1 MVLETEG
8 FYQVSATDCY
18 VTLWLP
24 TSSKEEAKTKTI
36 LNSSEPEWN
45 ETFCFRIQAQVKN
58 ILELRVYDEDP
69 LTRDDLLFTVLFDV
83 AEVRL
88 RERASSSFILNSEI
102 ANFPE
107 NEIDENLNPCS
118 NADYELEIDYKRS
131 SVFDTSMLHMSFSN
145 NKNFKS
151 NTELEVEFRMDEI
164 YRLVLQLSFVTGL
177 DLRSTVSGSMDAFP
191 TCLLFVKIVRARN
204 MVKADL
210 LSATDCYVTL
220 WLPTSSK
227 EEAKTKTILNSSEP
241 EWNETFCFRIQAQV
255 KNILELRVYDEDP
268 LTRDDLLFTVL
279 FDVAEVRLRE
289 RASSSFI
296 LNSEIAN
303 FPENE
308 IDENLNPC
316 SNADYEL
323 EIDYKRSSVFDT
335 SMLHMS
341 FSNNKNFKSNT
352 ELEVEFRMDEILD
365 PPENLIT
372 NGILV
377 SRPLSCLEVSVSKE
391 RSPKCLEG
399 EDKLELRVKG
409 SYEETQKTVLDSGLV
424 ESFFFHYPAYWEPE
438 LNAHLQHWSGDDGGD
453 GNNSTASLTMPL
465 KLLRMGQEV
474 KVILPIVH
482 ENLDMRLGFDL
493 CSQEKDFL
501 QKRKKV
507 VAAALKEILHLE
519 ENLQDHE
526 VPVVAIMATGGG
538 ARAMTSLYG
547 QLSGLKKLNLLDC
560 ITYIGGT
567 SGSTWT
573 MSSLYEDASWS
584 QKDLERPIN
593 EAQKHVTK
601 SKTNTFSLEHVVHY
615 QRQLSQRAKEG
626 FSISFNDLW
635 AVALEYILHGK
646 VNDFKLS
653 DQQQAVSQGQNPLPL
668 YLALNVKENHMST
681 ANFKE
686 WCEFSPFEVG
696 FPKYG
701 AFIRSED
708 FGSEFFMGQLMKKNP
723 ESRICYLEGLWSN
736 IFAVNLLDIWNAF
749 GSSDKF
755 WQQHVQAKIKNI
767 EEKHAL
773 SKSSSYLGTSWINP
787 AGMLSKIIKDILTD
801 RPLHH
806 HVHNFLRGLQLHKDY
821 YQQSP
826 FSIWKDS
833 QLDVFP
839 NQLTP
844 SEDDLCLVD
853 AAYFINTSC
862 PPLLRKERNVNI
874 ILSFDY
880 SLNTAFEVI
889 DQTGQYC
896 SEQGIPFPKI
906 VLSEEEKKHPKECY
920 VFMDEENLKTP
931 IVLHFPLVNNTFRKF
946 KVPGVER
953 SPAELAEGTVPLA
966 GCCSPYNLLNMTYCK
981 EDFDKLLKLTDYNVQ
996 NNRDLIL
1003 QAFRESISRKKC
1015 CSN

>member
-1 MVLETEG
+1 MSDEPSASYPQVDAFPTSLLFVKIVRARNMVKADLLST
-8 FYQVSATDCY
+8 TDCY

-24 TSSKEEAKTKTI
+24 TASKEEAKTKTI

-45 ETFCFRIQAQVKN
+45 ETFCFRIQTQVKN

-69 LTRDDLLFTVLFDV
+69 LTKDDLLFTVLFDV

-88 RERASSSFILNSEI
+88 GERAYSSFILNSE
-102 ANFPE
+102 
-107 NEIDENLNPCS
+107 
-118 NADYELEIDYKRS
+118 
-131 SVFDTSMLHMSFSN
+131 
-145 NKNFKS
+145 S
-151 NTELEVEFRMDEI
+151 NTELEVEFI
-164 YRLVLQLSFVTGL
+164 
-177 DLRSTVSGSMDAFP
+177 
-191 TCLLFVKIVRARN
+191 
-204 MVKADL
+204 
-210 LSATDCYVTL
+210 
-220 WLPTSSK
+220 
-227 EEAKTKTILNSSEP
+227 
-241 EWNETFCFRIQAQV
+241 
-255 KNILELRVYDEDP
+255 
-268 LTRDDLLFTVL
+268 
-279 FDVAEVRLRE
+279 
-289 RASSSFI
+289 
-296 LNSEIAN
+296 
-303 FPENE
+303 
-308 IDENLNPC
+308 
-316 SNADYEL
+316 
-323 EIDYKRSSVFDT
+323 
-335 SMLHMS
+335 
-341 FSNNKNFKSNT
+341 
-352 ELEVEFRMDEILD
+352 MDEILD

-377 SRPLSCLEVSVSKE
+377 SRPLSCLEVSVTKE

-409 SYEETQKTVLDSGLV
+409 SHEETQKTVLDSGLV

-438 LNAHLQHWSGDDGGD
+438 LNAHLQHWSSDDGGD
-453 GNNSTASLTMPL
+453 GNNSSASLTMPL
-465 KLLRMGQEV
+465 ELLRMGQEV
-474 KVILPIVH
+474 KAILPIVH
-482 ENLDMRLGFDL
+482 IKRDLLTAVSYAFRFLADQYREHVLEQKLYTGSKFGAATQDMGLENLDMRLGFDL

-560 ITYIGGT
+560 ITYISGT

-573 MSSLYEDASWS
+573 MSSLYEDANWS

-593 EAQKHVTK
+593 EAQKHMTK
-601 SKTNTFSLEHVVHY
+601 SKTNTFSVEHVVHY

-653 DQQQAVSQGQNPLPL
+653 DQQRAVSQGQNPLPL

-708 FGSEFFMGQLMKKNP
+708 FGSEFFMGHLMKKNP

-749 GSSDKF
+749 GSSDEF

-767 EEKHAL
+767 GKFPIVTSFCYLSWQKQSLMGFLPTTTSFPSAEEEHAL

-787 AGMLSKIIKDILTD
+787 TGMLSKIIKDILTD

-826 FSIWKDS
+826 FSIWKDC

-880 SLNTAFEVI
+880 SLSTAFEAI
-889 DQTGQYC
+889 ERTGQYC

-920 VFMDEENLKTP
+920 MFMDEKNLKTP
-931 IVLHFPLVNNTFRKF
+931 IVLHFPLVNNTFRRF
-946 KVPGVER
+946 KVLGVER

-1003 QAFRESISRKKC
+1003 QAFRASISRKKC

>member
-1 MVLETEG
+1 MSAG
-8 FYQVSATDCY
+8 PSASYSQV
-18 VTLWLP
+18 
-24 TSSKEEAKTKTI
+24 
-36 LNSSEPEWN
+36 
-45 ETFCFRIQAQVKN
+45 
-58 ILELRVYDEDP
+58 
-69 LTRDDLLFTVLFDV
+69 
-83 AEVRL
+83 
-88 RERASSSFILNSEI
+88 
-102 ANFPE
+102 
-107 NEIDENLNPCS
+107 
-118 NADYELEIDYKRS
+118 
-131 SVFDTSMLHMSFSN
+131 
-145 NKNFKS
+145 
-151 NTELEVEFRMDEI
+151 
-164 YRLVLQLSFVTGL
+164 
-177 DLRSTVSGSMDAFP
+177 DAFP
-191 TCLLFVKIVRARN
+191 TSLLFVKIVRARN

-227 EEAKTKTILNSSEP
+227 EEAKTKTILNSNEP
-241 EWNETFCFRIQAQV
+241 EWNETFCFRIQTQV

-268 LTRDDLLFTVL
+268 LTKDDLLFTVL
-279 FDVAEVRLRE
+279 FDVAEVRLGE
-289 RASSSFI
+289 RAYSSFI
-296 LNSEIAN
+296 LNSE
-303 FPENE
+303 
-308 IDENLNPC
+308 
-316 SNADYEL
+316 
-323 EIDYKRSSVFDT
+323 
-335 SMLHMS
+335 
-341 FSNNKNFKSNT
+341 SNT
-352 ELEVEFRMDEILD
+352 ELEVEFIMDEILD

-377 SRPLSCLEVSVSKE
+377 SRPLSCLEVSVTKE
-391 RSPKCLEG
+391 RSPKCLEE

-409 SYEETQKTVLDSGLV
+409 SYEETQKTILDSGLV

-438 LNAHLQHWSGDDGGD
+438 LNAHLQHWSSDDGGD
-453 GNNSTASLTMPL
+453 GNNSTASLIMPL
-465 KLLRMGQEV
+465 KLLRMEQEV

-482 ENLDMRLGFDL
+482 EASLELQLKTQDCQENLDMRLGFDL

-560 ITYIGGT
+560 ITYISGT
-567 SGSTWT
+567 SGSAWT
-573 MSSLYEDASWS
+573 MSSLYEDANWS

-593 EAQKHVTK
+593 EAQKQVTK
-601 SKTNTFSLEHVVHY
+601 SKTNTFSLEHVMHY
-615 QRQLSQRAKEG
+615 QRELSQRAKEG

-701 AFIRSED
+701 AFICSED

-749 GSSDKF
+749 GISDKF

-767 EEKHAL
+767 EEDHAL
-773 SKSSSYLGTSWINP
+773 SKSSSYLGISWINP
-787 AGMLSKIIKDILTD
+787 TGMLSKIIKDILTD

-880 SLNTAFEVI
+880 SLSTAFETVER
-889 DQTGQYC
+889 TGQYC
-896 SEQGIPFPKI
+896 SKQGIPFPKI
-906 VLSEEEKKHPKECY
+906 VLSEEEKRHPKECY

-1003 QAFRESISRKKC
+1003 QAFRTSISRKKC

>member
-1 MVLETEG
+1 WGEG
-8 FYQVSATDCY
+8 LGRVPPLHWYHGALGTISPPPTSSNCYLAAPLATDCY

-88 RERASSSFILNSEI
+88 RERASSIVCRFSLKLSLL
-102 ANFPE
+102 
-107 NEIDENLNPCS
+107 D
-118 NADYELEIDYKRS
+118 
-131 SVFDTSMLHMSFSN
+131 SVL
-145 NKNFKS
+145 
-151 NTELEVEFRMDEI
+151 
-164 YRLVLQLSFVTGL
+164 
-177 DLRSTVSGSMDAFP
+177 
-191 TCLLFVKIVRARN
+191 
-204 MVKADL
+204 
-210 LSATDCYVTL
+210 
-220 WLPTSSK
+220 
-227 EEAKTKTILNSSEP
+227 
-241 EWNETFCFRIQAQV
+241 
-255 KNILELRVYDEDP
+255 
-268 LTRDDLLFTVL
+268 
-279 FDVAEVRLRE
+279 
-289 RASSSFI
+289 ASVH
-296 LNSEIAN
+296 
-303 FPENE
+303 
-308 IDENLNPC
+308 
-316 SNADYEL
+316 
-323 EIDYKRSSVFDT
+323 RW
-335 SMLHMS
+335 
-341 FSNNKNFKSNT
+341 
-352 ELEVEFRMDEILD
+352 
-365 PPENLIT
+365 
-372 NGILV
+372 
-377 SRPLSCLEVSVSKE
+377 VSV
-391 RSPKCLEG
+391 C
-399 EDKLELRVKG
+399 
-409 SYEETQKTVLDSGLV
+409 
-424 ESFFFHYPAYWEPE
+424 
-438 LNAHLQHWSGDDGGD
+438 
-453 GNNSTASLTMPL
+453 AS
-465 KLLRMGQEV
+465 Q
-474 KVILPIVH
+474 

>member
-1 MVLETEG
+1 MTCFPSCDGTEATS
-8 FYQVSATDCY
+8 VS
-18 VTLWLP
+18 TL
-24 TSSKEEAKTKTI
+24 
-36 LNSSEPEWN
+36 
-45 ETFCFRIQAQVKN
+45 
-58 ILELRVYDEDP
+58 
-69 LTRDDLLFTVLFDV
+69 TV
-83 AEVRL
+83 
-88 RERASSSFILNSEI
+88 
-102 ANFPE
+102 
-107 NEIDENLNPCS
+107 
-118 NADYELEIDYKRS
+118 
-131 SVFDTSMLHMSFSN
+131 
-145 NKNFKS
+145 
-151 NTELEVEFRMDEI
+151 
-164 YRLVLQLSFVTGL
+164 
-177 DLRSTVSGSMDAFP
+177 DAFP
-191 TCLLFVKIVRARN
+191 TSLLFVKIVRARN

-227 EEAKTKTILNSSEP
+227 EEAKTKTILNSNEP
-241 EWNETFCFRIQAQV
+241 EWNETFCFRIQTQV

-268 LTRDDLLFTVL
+268 LTKDDLLFTVL
-279 FDVAEVRLRE
+279 FDVAEVRLGE
-289 RASSSFI
+289 RAYSSFI
-296 LNSEIAN
+296 LNSE
-303 FPENE
+303 
-308 IDENLNPC
+308 
-316 SNADYEL
+316 
-323 EIDYKRSSVFDT
+323 
-335 SMLHMS
+335 
-341 FSNNKNFKSNT
+341 SNT
-352 ELEVEFRMDEILD
+352 ELEVEFIMNEILD

-377 SRPLSCLEVSVSKE
+377 SRPLSCLEVSVTKE

-424 ESFFFHYPAYWEPE
+424 ESFFFRYPAYWEPE
-438 LNAHLQHWSGDDGGD
+438 LNAHLQHWSSDDGGD
-453 GNNSTASLTMPL
+453 GNNSTASLIMPL
-465 KLLRMGQEV
+465 KLLHMGQEV

-482 ENLDMRLGFDL
+482 EASLELQLKTQDCQENLDMRLGFDL
-493 CSQEKDFL
+493 CSQERDFL

-560 ITYIGGT
+560 ITYISGT

-573 MSSLYEDASWS
+573 MSSLYEDANWS
-584 QKDLERPIN
+584 RKDLERPIN
-593 EAQKHVTK
+593 EAQKQVTK
-601 SKTNTFSLEHVVHY
+601 SKTNAFSLEHVVHY
-615 QRQLSQRAKEG
+615 QRELSQRAKEG

-701 AFIRSED
+701 AFIHSED

-767 EEKHAL
+767 GKEN
-773 SKSSSYLGTSWINP
+773 SSYLGISWINP
-787 AGMLSKIIKDILTD
+787 TGMLSKIIKDILTD

-862 PPLLRKERNVNI
+862 QPLLRKERNVNI

-880 SLNTAFEVI
+880 SLSTAFEAI
-889 DQTGQYC
+889 ERTGQYC
-896 SEQGIPFPKI
+896 SKQGIPFPKI
-906 VLSEEEKKHPKECY
+906 VLSEEEKRHPKECY

-1003 QAFRESISRKKC
+1003 QAFRASISRKKC